1 MTESNGQSQTTTT
14 DDADG
19 VGESSSDASDDEMSE
34 LCVSLAPPMKEW
46 LTETAETCNTTPD
59 DLVKLLV
66 LGAMYGED
74 VVGVSGAFDADGDSE
89 PGKTRQLLKE
99 ALAKMD
105 AVAKQSKSPI
115 PRRNKAVR
123 SLFEWARGEVW

>member
-1 MTESNGQSQTTTT
+1 MTESNGQSSPASIDET
-14 DDADG
+14 
-19 VGESSSDASDDEMSE
+19 DASDDEMSE
-34 LCVSLAPPMKEW
+34 LCVSLAPPMQEW

-74 VVGVSGAFDADGDSE
+74 VVDVTASLDGDE
-89 PGKTRQLLKE
+89 APAPGKTRQLLKE

-105 AVAKQSKSPI
+105 AVAKQSQSPI

-123 SLFEWARGEVW
+123 SLFEWARGDVA